1 MSDMKKQT
9 ETWLAPERGNHAV
22 MAVMLFLAR
31 ILGRRVLSRLIWPI
45 SLYYLLH
52 DATARR
58 GSSIYLSRVLGRRPT
73 WREIWRHIH
82 SYALVVLDRIFIL
95 GPPASV
101 PPYTVTGGE
110 AVLEA
115 LSRQK
120 GCILLGAHIGSFDA
134 LRSVGRFASSKIRL
148 RVLMYRRFVGAA
160 SKAIEQ
166 LDPEYENAIIHIG
179 EPQTML
185 HVAEALQRGD
195 VVAILGD
202 RAPDMG
208 RYMSVPV
215 LNENAPLPV
224 GPLRLA
230 AITGAPV
237 LLFSAL
243 RCADGH
249 YDIRFEP
256 FAEQIGLEGTR
267 AEQTQTLKIWL
278 TRYAAWLESLC
289 MRDPFSWFNF
299 YDFWKERS

>member
-1 MSDMKKQT
+1 MSAQA

-22 MAVMLFLAR
+22 MAVVLFLAR
-31 ILGRRVLSRLIWPI
+31 ILGRKVLSRLIWPI

-52 DATARR
+52 DGTARR
-58 GSSIYLSRVLGRRPT
+58 GSYVYLSRVLGRRPT
-73 WREIWRHIH
+73 WREMWRHLH
-82 SYALVVLDRIFIL
+82 AYGLVVLDRIFIL
-95 GPPASV
+95 GHSASV

-115 LSRQK
+115 LDKGK

-148 RVLMYRRFVGAA
+148 RVLMYRRFVGGA

-166 LDPEYENAIIHIG
+166 LDPAYESAIIHIG

-185 HVAEALQRGD
+185 RVAEALQKGD

-202 RAPDMG
+202 RAPDAG

-215 LNENAPLPV
+215 FGKMAPVPI

-243 RCADGH
+243 RCSDGH
-249 YDIRFEP
+249 YDIRFEL
-256 FAEQIGLEGTR
+256 FADQIVLEGKR
-267 AEQTQTLKIWL
+267 AEQTQTLKTWL
-278 TRYAAWLESLC
+278 TRYAAWLETLC
-289 MRDPFSWFNF
+289 ARDPFSWFNF

>member
-1 MSDMKKQT
+1 MGRQA

-31 ILGRRVLSRLIWPI
+31 ILGRKVLSRLIWPI
-45 SLYYLLH
+45 SLYYFVR
-52 DATARR
+52 DSTARR
-58 GSSIYLSRVLGRRPT
+58 GSFVYLSRVLGRRPGG
-73 WREIWRHIH
+73 WEMWRHIH
-82 SYALVVLDRIFIL
+82 AYALVVLDRIFIL
-95 GPPASV
+95 GHSASV

-115 LSRQK
+115 LEKGR
-120 GCILLGAHIGSFDA
+120 GCILLGAHVGSFDA
-134 LRSVGRFASSKIRL
+134 LRSVGRFASCKIRL
-148 RVLMYRRFVGAA
+148 RVLMYRQFVGAA

-166 LDPEYENAIIHIG
+166 LDPAYESAIIHIG

-185 HVAEALQRGD
+185 HVAEALQNGD

-202 RAPDMG
+202 RAPDIG

-215 LNENAPLPV
+215 LGKMAPLPI

-256 FAEQIGLEGTR
+256 FAEQIVLEGTR
-267 AEQTQTLKIWL
+267 AEQTEALRGWL
-278 TRYAAWLESLC
+278 GRYAAWLETLC
-289 MRDPFSWFNF
+289 ARDPFSWFNF